1 MSGHTQVDALILGSG
16 TGGTSLAL
24 HLARSGQRVA
34 VVEKQ
39 WIGGSCPNVSC
50 LPTKNEIW
58 SAKIADS
65 MRRFTGEFGHVARSV
80 AVDMTQVRQR
90 KREMVRA
97 LNVAVLDSFDANRV
111 QLIMGEGRFVAPR
124 AVGVH
129 LKDGGTR
136 VVSADRVFLDLGTH
150 AAMPD
155 IAGLSAAQPMTH
167 IEALELDRVPSHLI
181 VLGGGY
187 VGLELAQAFRRFGS
201 RVTIVE
207 HGVQL
212 AGREDPDVGAEIANF
227 LIDEGV
233 DIVTSAEAVRAE
245 GRSGQG
251 VRLAVRSPFGERT
264 LEASDILIAAGR
276 VPNTSGI
283 GLDVAG
289 VDLDD
294 GGYIKVNERLETSAS
309 AIWAIGDC
317 AGSPQFTHVSFDD
330 FRIIRDNLV
339 GGRRTTRGRLVPYC
353 MFTDPPL
360 GRVGLNEVEAERSGI
375 SVRVAKLPMASVLR
389 TRTTGETTGFMK
401 AIIDAH
407 SDRLLG
413 FTMIG
418 SEAGEVTAVVQA
430 AMLAG
435 LPYTHLRDAILAH
448 PTMAEGLVALLSN
461 VPATSDT
468 RSRQTRFTT
477 PDGDFMSA
485 P

>member
-34 VVEKQ
+34 VVEKR

-129 LKDGGTR
+129 LKDGGTS
-136 VVSADRVFLDLGTH
+136 VVSAERVFLDLGTH

-155 IAGLSAAQPMTH
+155 IAGLPATHPMTH
-167 IEALELDRVPSHLI
+167 IEILELDRVPPHLI

-212 AGREDPDVGAEIANF
+212 AGREDPDVGAEIASF
-227 LIDEGV
+227 L
-233 DIVTSAEAVRAE
+233 T
-245 GRSGQG
+245 
-251 VRLAVRSPFGERT
+251 
-264 LEASDILIAAGR
+264 
-276 VPNTSGI
+276 N
-283 GLDVAG
+283 
-289 VDLDD
+289 
-294 GGYIKVNERLETSAS
+294 
-309 AIWAIGDC
+309 
-317 AGSPQFTHVSFDD
+317 
-330 FRIIRDNLV
+330 
-339 GGRRTTRGRLVPYC
+339 
-353 MFTDPPL
+353 
-360 GRVGLNEVEAERSGI
+360 
-375 SVRVAKLPMASVLR
+375 
-389 TRTTGETTGFMK
+389 
-401 AIIDAH
+401 
-407 SDRLLG
+407 
-413 FTMIG
+413 
-418 SEAGEVTAVVQA
+418 
-430 AMLAG
+430 
-435 LPYTHLRDAILAH
+435 
-448 PTMAEGLVALLSN
+448 
-461 VPATSDT
+461 
-468 RSRQTRFTT
+468 
-477 PDGDFMSA
+477 
-485 P
+485 